1 MSIPTHPAHRRA
13 AFSCALAAT
22 LLLAAA
28 GQDPNK
34 PTPQGNGPSAQPQ
47 GHLVLVVEGTV
58 KALRVTTA
66 VAKPDAWAGTPKSLT
81 SEFALVMLDADGKE
95 LQRVP
100 LDLSKFET
108 DEAKVDA
115 PVVVNGCEVKSP
127 KIGTLL
133 NIPFRADVATYRFV
147 RGDRAIGE
155 VDGASMLR
163 MVEEARR

>member
-1 MSIPTHPAHRRA
+1 MPTHPARRRA

-28 GQDPNK
+28 VQDPNK
-34 PTPQGNGPSAQPQ
+34 PAPQGNEPSAPPQ
-47 GHLVLVVEGTV
+47 GHVVLVVEGTV

-66 VAKPDAWAGTPKSLT
+66 VAKPDAWAGTPKTLV
-81 SEFALVMLDADGKE
+81 SEFSLVMLDAGGKE

-108 DEAKVDA
+108 DESKVDA
-115 PVVVNGCEVKSP
+115 PVVVKGCELKSP
-127 KIGTLL
+127 KIGVLC
-133 NIPFRADVATYRFV
+133 NIPARNDVATYRFV
-147 RGDRAIGE
+147 RGERAIGE
-155 VDGASMLR
+155 VDAASMQR

>member
-1 MSIPTHPAHRRA
+1 MPTHPAHRRA
-13 AFSCALAAT
+13 AFSYALAAT
-22 LLLAAA
+22 LLFAAA
-28 GQDPNK
+28 VQDPVK
-34 PTPQGNGPSAQPQ
+34 PTPQGNEPTSQPQ

-66 VAKPDAWAGTPKSLT
+66 VAKPDAWAGAPKGLA
-81 SEFALVMLDADGKE
+81 SEFSLVMLDAAGKE

-115 PVVVNGCEVKSP
+115 PVVVEGCVLKSP
-127 KIGTLL
+127 RIGTLL
-133 NIPFRADVATYRFV
+133 NIPSRTDCATYRFL

-155 VDGASMLR
+155 VDAASIRR
-163 MVEEARR
+163 MTEEARR

>member
-1 MSIPTHPAHRRA
+1 MLTQTVRRFA
-13 AFSCALAAT
+13 AISGALAAT

-28 GQDPNK
+28 VQDPNK
-34 PTPQGNGPSAQPQ
+34 PAPQPKEPTAQPQ
-47 GHLVLVVEGTV
+47 GHVVLVVEGTV

-66 VAKPDAWAGTPKSLT
+66 IAKPDAWAGTPKTLV
-81 SEFALVMLDADGKE
+81 SEFSLVMLDAGGKE

-147 RGDRAIGE
+147 RGERAIGE
-155 VDGASMLR
+155 VDAASMQR
-163 MVEEARR
+163 MIEEARR